1 MTKAKDYY
9 EVLGV
14 DKNAD
19 DETIKKAYRK
29 LAKKYHPD
37 TNAGNAEAEKKFK
50 EISEAY
56 AVLSDK
62 EKRKEYDQFGSGDFD
77 GGNPFGGGTSYRYY
91 TNGDPNQGYQEFHFE
106 GGNMDDIME
115 ELFGHMGGM
124 DHMGGMGGFGSDRSH
139 RSSRTS
145 FYNSGFDNGFD
156 GGFAGSSMNNNIET
170 EMTISFDD
178 AVFGCD
184 KLISLQDPH
193 SSAASKKLKVHIP
206 AGIASGQTVR
216 LKGKGRTSAGD
227 LLIKVTVEEKIGYE
241 RKGMDIYTTVN
252 IPYEIAALG
261 GEATIPTLYGNVKCK
276 IKEGT
281 QSGCKIRLKGKGV
294 VSMKNSSQYGD
305 QYATVQIQVPRR
317 LSEEAKQ
324 KLREYAACK

>member
-62 EKRKEYDQFGSGDFD
+62 EKRKEYDQFGNGDFE

-124 DHMGGMGGFGSDRSH
+124 GHMGGGFGSDHSH

-156 GGFAGSSMNNNIET
+156 GGFAGSSMNNNTET

-193 SSAASKKLKVHIP
+193 SSAAPKKLKVHIP

-305 QYATVQIQVPRR
+305 QYATVQIQVPRH
-317 LSEEAKQ
+317 LSAEAKQ

>member
-62 EKRKEYDQFGSGDFD
+62 EKRKEYDQFGNGDFE

-124 DHMGGMGGFGSDRSH
+124 GHMGGGFGSDHSH

-193 SSAASKKLKVHIP
+193 SSAAPKKLKVHIP
-206 AGIASGQTVR
+206 TGIASGQTVR

-305 QYATVQIQVPRR
+305 QYATVQIQVPRH
-317 LSEEAKQ
+317 LSAEAKQ

>member
-115 ELFGHMGGM
+115 ELFGHMG
-124 DHMGGMGGFGSDRSH
+124 HMGGGFGSDRSH

-145 FYNSGFDNGFD
+145 FYNNGFDNGFD

-305 QYATVQIQVPRR
+305 QYATVQIQVPRH
-317 LSEEAKQ
+317 LSAEAKQ
-324 KLREYAACK
+324 KLKEYAACK

>member
-62 EKRKEYDQFGSGDFD
+62 EKRKEYDQFGNGDFE

-124 DHMGGMGGFGSDRSH
+124 GHMGGGFGSDHSH

-156 GGFAGSSMNNNIET
+156 GGFAGSSMNNNTET

-193 SSAASKKLKVHIP
+193 SSAAPKKLKVHIP

-305 QYATVQIQVPRR
+305 QYATVQIQVPRH
-317 LSEEAKQ
+317 LSAEAKQ
-324 KLREYAACK
+324 KLKEYAACK

>member
-62 EKRKEYDQFGSGDFD
+62 EKRKEYDQFGNGDFE
-77 GGNPFGGGTSYRYY
+77 Y
-91 TNGDPNQGYQEFHFE
+91 DPDHGYQEFHFE

-124 DHMGGMGGFGSDRSH
+124 GHMGGGFGSDRSH

-145 FYNSGFDNGFD
+145 FYNNGFDNGFD
-156 GGFAGSSMNNNIET
+156 GGFTGSSMNNNIET

-193 SSAASKKLKVHIP
+193 FSAAPKKLKVHIP

-216 LKGKGRTSAGD
+216 LKGKGRTSVGD

-241 RKGMDIYTTVN
+241 RKGMDIYTTIN

-294 VSMKNSSQYGD
+294 VSMKDSSQYGD
-305 QYATVQIQVPRR
+305 QYATVQIQVPRY
-317 LSEEAKQ
+317 LSAEAKQ

>member
-145 FYNSGFDNGFD
+145 FYNNGFDNGFD

-193 SSAASKKLKVHIP
+193 SSAAPKKLKVHIP

-294 VSMKNSSQYGD
+294 VSMKDSSQYGD
-305 QYATVQIQVPRR
+305 QYATVQIQVPRH
-317 LSEEAKQ
+317 LSVEAKQ

>member
-14 DKNAD
+14 DRNAD

-124 DHMGGMGGFGSDRSH
+124 GHMGGGFGSERNH

-145 FYNSGFDNGFD
+145 FYNNGFDNGFD
-156 GGFAGSSMNNNIET
+156 GGFTGSSMNNNIET

-324 KLREYAACK
+324 KLKEYAACK

>member
-62 EKRKEYDQFGSGDFD
+62 EKRKEYDQFGNGDFE
-77 GGNPFGGGTSYRYY
+77 Y
-91 TNGDPNQGYQEFHFE
+91 DPNQGYQEFHFE

-124 DHMGGMGGFGSDRSH
+124 GHMGGGFGSGGSH

-145 FYNSGFDNGFD
+145 FYNNGFDNGFAS
-156 GGFAGSSMNNNIET
+156 GFAGSSMNNNIET

-193 SSAASKKLKVHIP
+193 SSAAPKKLKVHIP

-227 LLIKVTVEEKIGYE
+227 LLIKVTVEEKIGYD

-305 QYATVQIQVPRR
+305 QYATVQIQVPRH

>member
-1 MTKAKDYY
+1 MTKARDYY

-62 EKRKEYDQFGSGDFD
+62 EKRKEYDQFGNGDFE

-124 DHMGGMGGFGSDRSH
+124 GHMGGGFGSDHSH

-193 SSAASKKLKVHIP
+193 SSAAPKKLKVHIP

-305 QYATVQIQVPRR
+305 QYATVQIQVPRH
-317 LSEEAKQ
+317 LSAEAKQ

>member
-62 EKRKEYDQFGSGDFD
+62 EKRKEYDQFGNGDFE
-77 GGNPFGGGTSYRYY
+77 GGNPSGGGTSYRYY

-124 DHMGGMGGFGSDRSH
+124 GHMGGGFGSDHSH

-193 SSAASKKLKVHIP
+193 SSAAPKKLKVHIP

-305 QYATVQIQVPRR
+305 QYATVQIQVPRH
-317 LSEEAKQ
+317 LSAEAKQ
-324 KLREYAACK
+324 KLKEYAACK

>member
-124 DHMGGMGGFGSDRSH
+124 GHMGGDFGSDHSH

-156 GGFAGSSMNNNIET
+156 GGFTGSCMNNNIET

-193 SSAASKKLKVHIP
+193 SSAAPKKLKVHIP

-252 IPYEIAALG
+252 IPYEIATLG

-294 VSMKNSSQYGD
+294 VSMKDSSQYGD
-305 QYATVQIQVPRR
+305 QYATVQIQVPRH

-324 KLREYAACK
+324 KLREYVACK

>member
-62 EKRKEYDQFGSGDFD
+62 EKRKEYDQFGNGDFE
-77 GGNPFGGGTSYRYY
+77 Y
-91 TNGDPNQGYQEFHFE
+91 DPNQGYQEFHFE

-124 DHMGGMGGFGSDRSH
+124 GHMGGGFGSDRSH

-170 EMTISFDD
+170 EMTIFFDD

-193 SSAASKKLKVHIP
+193 SSAAPKRLKVHIP

-241 RKGMDIYTTVN
+241 RKAFDF
-252 IPYEIAALG
+252 
-261 GEATIPTLYGNVKCK
+261 
-276 IKEGT
+276 
-281 QSGCKIRLKGKGV
+281 
-294 VSMKNSSQYGD
+294 D
-305 QYATVQIQVPRR
+305 
-317 LSEEAKQ
+317 
-324 KLREYAACK
+324 

>member
-62 EKRKEYDQFGSGDFD
+62 EKRKEYDQFGNGDFE

-124 DHMGGMGGFGSDRSH
+124 GHMGGGFGSDHSH

-193 SSAASKKLKVHIP
+193 SSAAPKKLKVHIP

-305 QYATVQIQVPRR
+305 QYATVQIQVPRH
-317 LSEEAKQ
+317 LSAEAKQ
-324 KLREYAACK
+324 KLKEYAACK

>member
-19 DETIKKAYRK
+19 DAAIKKAYRK

-62 EKRKEYDQFGSGDFD
+62 EKRKEYDQFGNGDFE
-77 GGNPFGGGTSYRYY
+77 Y
-91 TNGDPNQGYQEFHFE
+91 DPNQGYQEFHFE

-124 DHMGGMGGFGSDRSH
+124 GHMGGGFGSDRSH
-139 RSSRTS
+139 RSSRSS
-145 FYNSGFDNGFD
+145 FYNNGFDNGFD

-193 SSAASKKLKVHIP
+193 SSAAPKKLKVHIP

-261 GEATIPTLYGNVKCK
+261 GETTIPTLYGNVKCK

-305 QYATVQIQVPRR
+305 QYATVQIQVPRH

>member
-1 MTKAKDYY
+1 M
-9 EVLGV
+9 
-14 DKNAD
+14 
-19 DETIKKAYRK
+19 
-29 LAKKYHPD
+29 
-37 TNAGNAEAEKKFK
+37 
-50 EISEAY
+50 
-56 AVLSDK
+56 
-62 EKRKEYDQFGSGDFD
+62 
-77 GGNPFGGGTSYRYY
+77 GG
-91 TNGDPNQGYQEFHFE
+91 
-106 GGNMDDIME
+106 M
-115 ELFGHMGGM
+115 GHMG
-124 DHMGGMGGFGSDRSH
+124 GGFGSDHSH

-193 SSAASKKLKVHIP
+193 SSAAPKKLKVHIP

-305 QYATVQIQVPRR
+305 QYATVQIQVPRH
-317 LSEEAKQ
+317 LSAEAKQ
-324 KLREYAACK
+324 KLKEYAACK

>member
-106 GGNMDDIME
+106 GGNMP
-115 ELFGHMGGM
+115 
-124 DHMGGMGGFGSDRSH
+124 RKCP
-139 RSSRTS
+139 
-145 FYNSGFDNGFD
+145 
-156 GGFAGSSMNNNIET
+156 A
-170 EMTISFDD
+170 
-178 AVFGCD
+178 
-184 KLISLQDPH
+184 K
-193 SSAASKKLKVHIP
+193 IP
-206 AGIASGQTVR
+206 R
-216 LKGKGRTSAGD
+216 
-227 LLIKVTVEEKIGYE
+227 
-241 RKGMDIYTTVN
+241 
-252 IPYEIAALG
+252 IP
-261 GEATIPTLYGNVKCK
+261 
-276 IKEGT
+276 
-281 QSGCKIRLKGKGV
+281 
-294 VSMKNSSQYGD
+294 M
-305 QYATVQIQVPRR
+305 
-317 LSEEAKQ
+317 
-324 KLREYAACK
+324 

>member
-62 EKRKEYDQFGSGDFD
+62 EKRKEYDQFGNGDFE
-77 GGNPFGGGTSYRYY
+77 Y
-91 TNGDPNQGYQEFHFE
+91 DPNQGYQEFHFE

-124 DHMGGMGGFGSDRSH
+124 GHMGGGFGSDHSH

-193 SSAASKKLKVHIP
+193 SSAAPKKLKVHIP

-305 QYATVQIQVPRR
+305 QYATVQIQVPRH
-317 LSEEAKQ
+317 LSAEAKQ

>member
-124 DHMGGMGGFGSDRSH
+124 GHMGGGFGSDHSH

-193 SSAASKKLKVHIP
+193 SSAAPKKLKVHIP

-305 QYATVQIQVPRR
+305 QYATVQIQVPRH
-317 LSEEAKQ
+317 LSAEAKQ

>member
-62 EKRKEYDQFGSGDFD
+62 EKRKEYDQFGNGDFE

-124 DHMGGMGGFGSDRSH
+124 GHMGGGFGSDRSH

-193 SSAASKKLKVHIP
+193 SSATPKKLKVHIP

-305 QYATVQIQVPRR
+305 QYATVQIQVPRH
-317 LSEEAKQ
+317 LSAEAKQ
-324 KLREYAACK
+324 KLKEYAACK

>member
-124 DHMGGMGGFGSDRSH
+124 GHMGGGFGSDHSH

-193 SSAASKKLKVHIP
+193 SSAAPKKLKVHIP

-305 QYATVQIQVPRR
+305 QYATVQIQVPRH
-317 LSEEAKQ
+317 LSAEAKQ
-324 KLREYAACK
+324 KLKEYAACK

>member
-62 EKRKEYDQFGSGDFD
+62 EKRKEYDQFGNGDF
-77 GGNPFGGGTSYRYY
+77 GY
-91 TNGDPNQGYQEFHFE
+91 DPDQGYQEFHFE

-124 DHMGGMGGFGSDRSH
+124 GHMGGGFGSDRSH

-145 FYNSGFDNGFD
+145 FYNNGFD
-156 GGFAGSSMNNNIET
+156 TGFEGGFAGSSMNNNIET

-193 SSAASKKLKVHIP
+193 SSAPKKLKVHIP

-216 LKGKGRTSAGD
+216 LKGKGRTSSGD
-227 LLIKVTVEEKIGYE
+227 LLIKVTVEEKIGYD

-305 QYATVQIQVPRR
+305 QYATVQIQVPRH

>member
-62 EKRKEYDQFGSGDFD
+62 EKRKEYDQFGNGDFE
-77 GGNPFGGGTSYRYY
+77 GGNPFGGGAEYHYY

-115 ELFGHMGGM
+115 ELFGHMG
-124 DHMGGMGGFGSDRSH
+124 HMGGMGGGFGSDRSR
-139 RSSRTS
+139 RSGRTS
-145 FYNSGFDNGFD
+145 FYDDSFQSGGM
-156 GGFAGSSMNNNIET
+156 SQNIET

-184 KLISLQDPH
+184 KLISLQNPH
-193 SSAASKKLKVHIP
+193 SSAAPQKLKVHIP

-216 LKGKGRTSAGD
+216 LKGKGHTPSGD
-227 LLIKVTVEEKIGYE
+227 LLIKVNVEEKIGYE

-305 QYATVQIQVPRR
+305 QYVTVQIQVPRH
-317 LSEEAKQ
+317 LSEEAKK

>member
-124 DHMGGMGGFGSDRSH
+124 GHMGGGIGSGRSH

-145 FYNSGFDNGFD
+145 FYNNGFDTGFD

-193 SSAASKKLKVHIP
+193 SSAAPKKLKVHIP

-305 QYATVQIQVPRR
+305 QYATVQIQVPRH

>member
-124 DHMGGMGGFGSDRSH
+124 GHMGGGFGSERNH

-156 GGFAGSSMNNNIET
+156 GGFTGSSMNNNIET

-193 SSAASKKLKVHIP
+193 SSAAPKKLKVHIP

>member
-124 DHMGGMGGFGSDRSH
+124 GHMGGGFGSDRSH

-145 FYNSGFDNGFD
+145 FYNNGFD

-193 SSAASKKLKVHIP
+193 SSAAPKKLKVHIP

-216 LKGKGRTSAGD
+216 LKGKGRTSSGD
-227 LLIKVTVEEKIGYE
+227 LLIKVTVEEKIGYD

-294 VSMKNSSQYGD
+294 VSMKDSSQYGD
-305 QYATVQIQVPRR
+305 QYATVQIQVPRY
-317 LSEEAKQ
+317 LSAEAKQ

>member
-124 DHMGGMGGFGSDRSH
+124 GHMGGGFGSERNH

-156 GGFAGSSMNNNIET
+156 GGFTGSSMNNNIET

-193 SSAASKKLKVHIP
+193 SSAAPKKLKVHIP

-324 KLREYAACK
+324 KLKEYAACK

>member
-14 DKNAD
+14 DKNAN

-62 EKRKEYDQFGSGDFD
+62 EKRKEYDQFGNGDFE
-77 GGNPFGGGTSYRYY
+77 Y
-91 TNGDPNQGYQEFHFE
+91 DPNQGYQEFHFE

-124 DHMGGMGGFGSDRSH
+124 GHMGGGFGSDRSH

-145 FYNSGFDNGFD
+145 FYNSEFDNGFD

-193 SSAASKKLKVHIP
+193 SSAAPKKLKVHIP

-227 LLIKVTVEEKIGYE
+227 LLIKVTVEEKIGYD

-294 VSMKNSSQYGD
+294 VSMKDSSQYGD
-305 QYATVQIQVPRR
+305 QYATVQIQVPRY
-317 LSEEAKQ
+317 LSAEAKQ

>member
-1 MTKAKDYY
+1 
-9 EVLGV
+9 
-14 DKNAD
+14 
-19 DETIKKAYRK
+19 
-29 LAKKYHPD
+29 
-37 TNAGNAEAEKKFK
+37 
-50 EISEAY
+50 
-56 AVLSDK
+56 
-62 EKRKEYDQFGSGDFD
+62 
-77 GGNPFGGGTSYRYY
+77 
-91 TNGDPNQGYQEFHFE
+91 
-106 GGNMDDIME
+106 MDDIME

-124 DHMGGMGGFGSDRSH
+124 GHMGGGFGSERNH

-145 FYNSGFDNGFD
+145 FYNNGFDNGFD
-156 GGFAGSSMNNNIET
+156 GGFTGSSMNNNIET

-324 KLREYAACK
+324 KLKEYAACK

>member
-124 DHMGGMGGFGSDRSH
+124 GHMGGGFGSDRSH

-145 FYNSGFDNGFD
+145 FYNNGFDNGFD

-193 SSAASKKLKVHIP
+193 SSAAPKKLKVHIP

-216 LKGKGRTSAGD
+216 LKGKGRTSSGD
-227 LLIKVTVEEKIGYE
+227 LLIKVTVEEKIGYD

-305 QYATVQIQVPRR
+305 QYATVQIQVPRH

-324 KLREYAACK
+324 KLREYVTCK

>member
-62 EKRKEYDQFGSGDFD
+62 EKRKEYDQFGNGDFE
-77 GGNPFGGGTSYRYY
+77 Y
-91 TNGDPNQGYQEFHFE
+91 DPNQGYQEFHFE

-124 DHMGGMGGFGSDRSH
+124 GHMGGGFGSDRSH

-145 FYNSGFDNGFD
+145 FYNYGFDNGFD
-156 GGFAGSSMNNNIET
+156 GGFTGSSMNNNIET

-193 SSAASKKLKVHIP
+193 SSAAPKKLKVHIP

-216 LKGKGRTSAGD
+216 LKGKGRTSSGD
-227 LLIKVTVEEKIGYE
+227 LLIKVTVEEKIGYD

-305 QYATVQIQVPRR
+305 QYATVQIQVPRH

>member
-124 DHMGGMGGFGSDRSH
+124 GHMGGGFGSDHSH

-193 SSAASKKLKVHIP
+193 SSAAPKKLKVHIP

-305 QYATVQIQVPRR
+305 QYATVQIQVPRH
-317 LSEEAKQ
+317 LSVEAKQ

>member
-62 EKRKEYDQFGSGDFD
+62 EKRKEYDQFGNGDFE

-124 DHMGGMGGFGSDRSH
+124 GHMGGGFGSDLFWWIRAERWKFERFRRIGDH
-139 RSSRTS
+139 CAGRA
-145 FYNSGFDNGFD
+145 GFG
-156 GGFAGSSMNNNIET
+156 
-170 EMTISFDD
+170 
-178 AVFGCD
+178 
-184 KLISLQDPH
+184 
-193 SSAASKKLKVHIP
+193 
-206 AGIASGQTVR
+206 
-216 LKGKGRTSAGD
+216 
-227 LLIKVTVEEKIGYE
+227 
-241 RKGMDIYTTVN
+241 
-252 IPYEIAALG
+252 ALG
-261 GEATIPTLYGNVKCK
+261 EAWLPKLVGEMA
-276 IKEGT
+276 
-281 QSGCKIRLKGKGV
+281 
-294 VSMKNSSQYGD
+294 SSSSY
-305 QYATVQIQVPRR
+305 
-317 LSEEAKQ
+317 
-324 KLREYAACK
+324 

>member
-124 DHMGGMGGFGSDRSH
+124 GHMGGGFGSERNH

-145 FYNSGFDNGFD
+145 FYNNGFDNGFD
-156 GGFAGSSMNNNIET
+156 GGFTGSSMNNNIET

-305 QYATVQIQVPRR
+305 QYATVQIQVPRC

-324 KLREYAACK
+324 KLKEYAACK